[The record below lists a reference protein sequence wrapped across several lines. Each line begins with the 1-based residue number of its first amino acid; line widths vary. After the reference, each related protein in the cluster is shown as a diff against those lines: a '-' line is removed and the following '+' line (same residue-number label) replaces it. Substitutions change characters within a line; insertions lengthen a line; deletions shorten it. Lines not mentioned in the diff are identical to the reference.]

1 MEQLNL
7 LGKQKDSLY
16 KHIILVKYEITV
28 LENALLPLHIYR
40 YVTLDHSLWGS
51 SATKN
56 VSDSENDEKLESMS
70 LK

>member
-16 KHIILVKYEITV
+16 KHIIPMKYEITV
-28 LENALLPLHIYR
+28 LENALLPLHIYK
-40 YVTLDHSLWGS
+40 YVTLDHSLCGS
-51 SATKN
+51 AATKN
-56 VSDSENDEKLESMS
+56 VSDSENAEKLESMS

>member
-16 KHIILVKYEITV
+16 KHIIPVKYGITV
-28 LENALLPLHIYR
+28 LENALLPLHIYK
-40 YVTLDHSLWGS
+40 YVTLDHSLCGS
-51 SATKN
+51 AAMKN
-56 VSDSENDEKLESMS
+56 VSDSENAEKLESMS